1 MNSGIIPG
9 EEMIEAYKNLK
20 YGKEKVWVLAIN
32 ANNSLEIVFKGDNT
46 FQYKDLVQQLPAKE
60 PRFVIVD
67 FDYETDE
74 CPPRKTNKLIFICWC
89 PLASSPIKRFTYPSA
104 INGIVNTLGAIAKT
118 LQCDN
123 YADLDYDVVR
133 KSCLANA

>member
-1 MNSGIIPG
+1 MNNGIIPG
-9 EEMIEAYKNLK
+9 EEMKKAYQDLK

-32 ANNSLEIVFKGDNT
+32 ANSLEIVFKGDNT
-46 FQYKDLVQQLPAKE
+46 FQYKDLVQHLPAKE
-60 PRFVIVD
+60 PRFVIID

-74 CPPRKTNKLIFICWC
+74 CPPRKTSKLIFICWC
-89 PLASSPIKRFTYPSA
+89 PVESPPIKRFTYPSA
-104 INGIVNTLGAIAKT
+104 INGIVNTLGAISKT
-118 LQCDN
+118 LQCDC